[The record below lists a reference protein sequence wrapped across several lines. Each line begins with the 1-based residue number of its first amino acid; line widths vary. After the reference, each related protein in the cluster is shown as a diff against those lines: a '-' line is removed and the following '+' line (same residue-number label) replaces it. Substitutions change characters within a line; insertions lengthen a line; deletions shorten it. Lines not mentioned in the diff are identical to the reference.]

1 MKKDSFLGKLVYG
14 YDKLEEYVLC
24 ASLVLTTLIIFVQVI
39 MRSVFNSS
47 LTWSEELT
55 RYIFIWQT
63 WMGVSIAQKDKAH
76 IKVEI
81 LKSFVKNQKVIAV
94 VDVIATILLIAFNIF
109 LVTSGVELVQQMIS
123 RGNVSSAMRMP
134 MWIVYI
140 VLPLASGIFTL
151 RLLAQVVQ
159 DIKGLFGR
167 NIKLQ
172 TYLSAIQNRGVS
184 EQIREGFV
192 VEDEDITNLP
202 VGQAIIGAPGCQPF
216 RFQFKR
222 YG

>member
-14 YDKLEEYVLC
+14 YDKLE
-24 ASLVLTTLIIFVQVI
+24 VLTTLIIFVQVI

-55 RYIFIWQT
+55 RYIFIWQI

-109 LVTSGVELVQQMIS
+109 LVTSGIDLVQQMIT
-123 RGNVSSAMRMP
+123 RGNVSSAMRLP

-151 RLLAQVVQ
+151 RLIGQVVE
-159 DIKGLFGR
+159 DIKGLCGHGSDD
-167 NIKLQ
+167 NKEV
-172 TYLSAIQNRGVS
+172 A
-184 EQIREGFV
+184 
-192 VEDEDITNLP
+192 
-202 VGQAIIGAPGCQPF
+202 
-216 RFQFKR
+216 
-222 YG
+222 

>member
-55 RYIFIWQT
+55 RYIFIWQI

-76 IKVEI
+76 IK
-81 LKSFVKNQKVIAV
+81 

-109 LVTSGVELVQQMIS
+109 LVTSGIDLVQQMIT

-151 RLLAQVVQ
+151 RLIGQ
-159 DIKGLFGR
+159 
-167 NIKLQ
+167 
-172 TYLSAIQNRGVS
+172 
-184 EQIREGFV
+184 V
-192 VEDEDITNLP
+192 VEDIKALFGHGSDDNKE
-202 VGQAIIGAPGCQPF
+202 VA
-216 RFQFKR
+216 
-222 YG
+222 

>member
-24 ASLVLTTLIIFVQVI
+24 ASLVLTTLIIFVHVI

-55 RYIFIWQT
+55 RYIFIWQI

-109 LVTSGVELVQQMIS
+109 LVTSGIDLVQQMIT

-151 RLLAQVVQ
+151 RLCGQLVEDVKA
-159 DIKGLFGR
+159 LFGHGSDD
-167 NIKLQ
+167 NKEV
-172 TYLSAIQNRGVS
+172 A
-184 EQIREGFV
+184 
-192 VEDEDITNLP
+192 
-202 VGQAIIGAPGCQPF
+202 
-216 RFQFKR
+216 
-222 YG
+222 